1 MQVLPPHPHPQ
12 SPLKVL
18 TMPLPSLPPAH
29 TLLFP
34 PSCPESLS
42 PPRAW
47 RMLGE
52 NSFTLPCGVWDF
64 PFKSCQSGEAGQ
76 AGLEVGTEERKRER
90 GRVAEKV
97 FLEENAGL
105 VCWPDVRCRFDKRPR
120 GLRKALRCSDGPAQ
134 SWPSSLERHPHPL
147 G

>member
-1 MQVLPPHPHPQ
+1 MW
-12 SPLKVL
+12 SR
-18 TMPLPSLPPAH
+18 S
-29 TLLFP
+29 
-34 PSCPESLS
+34 
-42 PPRAW
+42 
-47 RMLGE
+47 
-52 NSFTLPCGVWDF
+52 WDF

-90 GRVAEKV
+90 GREAEKV

-105 VCWPDVRCRFDKRPR
+105 VCWPDVRCRFDKPPR

-134 SWPSSLERHPHPL
+134 SWPSSLERYLHPL